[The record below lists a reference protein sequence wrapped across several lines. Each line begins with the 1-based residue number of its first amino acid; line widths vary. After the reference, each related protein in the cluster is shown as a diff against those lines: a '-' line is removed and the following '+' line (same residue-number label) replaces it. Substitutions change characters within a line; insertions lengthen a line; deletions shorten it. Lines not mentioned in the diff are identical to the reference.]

1 MTALGGLHDA
11 CARLRRFASAMDS
24 EADLQRQYYT
34 WGLGLMAFVGKHLRG
49 SIEYKDRFRALAR
62 WWTRDQLRQLKA
74 SLRGRHP
81 LPPRMILADRNLG
94 RRHRHLGGVQ
104 ALVRTHR
111 THPWQSLMITEHR
124 WEVRQINLEEAL
136 PGMETETGAEGVY
149 LQLWWRS
156 LPLGHLWSRRE
167 LLPIRPNDLR
177 LRVARAIAP
186 AVGNYLF
193 PIGFRPPLPTIA
205 DNPARHRHPA
215 PLRDCL
221 RRSPPWKITYA
232 LRLTRPPECPSWFV
246 AAPALTPC
254 GDAS

>member
-1 MTALGGLHDA
+1 
-11 CARLRRFASAMDS
+11 MDS

>member
-1 MTALGGLHDA
+1 
-11 CARLRRFASAMDS
+11 
-24 EADLQRQYYT
+24 
-34 WGLGLMAFVGKHLRG
+34 
-49 SIEYKDRFRALAR
+49 
-62 WWTRDQLRQLKA
+62 
-74 SLRGRHP
+74 
-81 LPPRMILADRNLG
+81 
-94 RRHRHLGGVQ
+94 
-104 ALVRTHR
+104 VRTHR

-186 AVGNYLF
+186 PVGNYLF
-193 PIGFRPPLPTIA
+193 PIGFRHPSRPLQIILPVTAIPTSV
-205 DNPARHRHPA
+205 